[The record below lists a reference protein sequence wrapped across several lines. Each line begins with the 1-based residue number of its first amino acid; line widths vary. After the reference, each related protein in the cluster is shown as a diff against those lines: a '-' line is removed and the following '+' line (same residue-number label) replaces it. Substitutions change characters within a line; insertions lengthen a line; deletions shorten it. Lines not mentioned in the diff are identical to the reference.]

1 MVNFN
6 LSDNIHMED
15 QKYEIILEMRYL
27 TRKGMASKV
36 VEEISSIDPD
46 FFQQNP
52 ILLFQLK
59 QVSPTVNLY
68 LSAALIGIDTYLI
81 YLSISG

>member
-1 MVNFN
+1 M
-6 LSDNIHMED
+6 SDTRNMED
-15 QKYEIILEMRYL
+15 QKYEIVLEMQDL

-36 VEEISSIDPD
+36 VEEISSVDPD

-59 QVSPTVNLY
+59 QVRLCMR
-68 LSAALIGIDTYLI
+68 
-81 YLSISG
+81 ISTCLGL

>member
-1 MVNFN
+1 M
-6 LSDNIHMED
+6 SDTRNMED
-15 QKYEIILEMRYL
+15 QKYEIVLEMQDL

-36 VEEISSIDPD
+36 VEEISSVDPD

-59 QVSPTVNLY
+59 QVRLCMR
-68 LSAALIGIDTYLI
+68 
-81 YLSISG
+81 ISTCLWL